1 MTANDQPSSS
11 SSPFLPRCRKHGRH
25 LRPGLYRRFNPM
37 GTHEEAVAMERETRP
52 TARRLR
58 NRDYTVYARHCRFRY
73 PSRRTLAWRRA
84 SRTAGP
90 STSGGRFV
98 CWLVGCTVA
107 DPVPMMSWGNGCW
120 RRDRQRDSL
129 RTFSPW
135 HIASNL
141 RQGEGGEAGSWPG
154 LGLDGTLD
162 SRNSSTTAGCP
173 FAHRATKVRPSQAR
187 SVWSRRRASR
197 SRAKSASVLLSTRV

>member
-1 MTANDQPSSS
+1 MPSNGGPAGRLPSARQPLDTHGSESERE
-11 SSPFLPRCRKHGRH
+11 PRAVLPPVPCAAPVVPYRSDAEHPTQRLARSGDSLRGGH
-25 LRPGLYRRFNPM
+25 LR
-37 GTHEEAVAMERETRP
+37 
-52 TARRLR
+52 
-58 NRDYTVYARHCRFRY
+58 Y
-73 PSRRTLAWRRA
+73 PARRTLAWRRA

-98 CWLVGCTVA
+98 CWLVGSTVA

-162 SRNSSTTAGCP
+162 SRNSSTTAGRP